1 MHLGTH
7 GLMLKLK
14 EKGSH
19 LNRAPVITATLL
31 VAAFYIT
38 FTLVALALHG
48 WNPMWFV
55 WIGERYAELDS
66 AGRTGYDGQFVYYIA
81 NYGADG
87 VAHLDNPVYRLQRIL
102 LPVIVRLA
110 SCGVTS
116 LVPWALISVNLAAI
130 VTSTYLLAK
139 WLDDQSLSPW
149 YALMASMY
157 VGVFLAYT
165 RDLTEPLALCLAAS
179 GARLWLKGKPAR
191 SVVLLALAALTKETS
206 LVFAF
211 GLLLAALTR
220 RDFRSALWTSVAVM
234 PLLAWEIYLSV
245 ALGAFPF
252 ASGPSLERVPLMG
265 IAPHLTLD
273 AGRLSAFLFAG
284 LPGLV
289 LLWVASGF
297 LWRQRGQS
305 PVAWWVFLNGL
316 FVVLMPL
323 DVYNHIMHAGRNA
336 SGLMMSLVFLL
347 PLIDKRHRVLLMGY
361 LVVPTA
367 VWLVPALRW
376 APWLSAS

>member
-7 GLMLKLK
+7 SLTLKPK
-14 EKGSH
+14 QKGAYLS
-19 LNRAPVITATLL
+19 RSPVVTVTLL
-31 VAAFYIT
+31 VAVFYIA
-38 FTLVALALHG
+38 FTLVALALHR
-48 WNPMWFV
+48 WDPLWFV
-55 WIGERYAELDS
+55 WIGERYAELDP
-66 AGRTGYDGQFVYYIA
+66 AGRTGYDGQFFYYIA
-81 NYGADG
+81 RYGVDG

-102 LPVIVRLA
+102 YPAVVYLA

-116 LVPWALISVNLAAI
+116 LVPWALIITNLAAL
-130 VTSTYLLAK
+130 VVSTYLLAK

-149 YALMASMY
+149 YALMVSMY

-179 GARLWLKGKPAR
+179 GARLWLNGKPAR
-191 SVVLLALAALTKETS
+191 SVILLALAALAKETS
-206 LVFAF
+206 LIFAL
-211 GLLLAALTR
+211 GILSAALTC
-220 RDFRSALWTSVAVM
+220 RDFRAALWTTVAVM
-234 PLLAWEIYLSV
+234 PLLAWEIYLFV
-245 ALGAFPF
+245 KLGALPF

-265 IAPHLTLD
+265 IIPHLTLD

-284 LPGLV
+284 LPAFV

-297 LWRQRGQS
+297 LWRQRGHS
-305 PVAWWVFLNGL
+305 PVAWWVFLNSL

-336 SGLMMSLVFLL
+336 SGLMVSLVYLL
-347 PLIDKRHRVLLMGY
+347 PEIDKRYRVFLTGY

-367 VWLVPALRW
+367 VWLVPVVRW
-376 APWLSAS
+376 APWLSAW